1 MKTVR
6 GSWQE
11 NERSL
16 KILARK
22 WKILEDLDKN
32 FEDPW
37 RSWQENE
44 ISLKILTRILK
55 IFKGSHKDLLGS
67 LKILQ
72 RFSSGM
78 CHNRAKN
85 IESARRIGTFFRCF
99 GSHFRNLARHFK
111 VGNLNVI
118 YYRVHVNTLVIK
130 SAVHC
135 LQLCTIIMIIC
146 ETLFDHFRLSTSLS
160 TWYNFTPGLYFLLPL
175 EAIIIYTIFTSYRS
189 RHVVFCNHTFG
200 HAP

>member
-1 MKTVR
+1 MYYSRCCCFFFYITERISRDNFRKLEATTKGFLSKWGAIFNHTWSDTLKTKDDTQAVCCIFDMKTVR

-85 IESARRIGTFFRCF
+85 IESARRIGTFF
-99 GSHFRNLARHFK
+99 S
-111 VGNLNVI
+111 
-118 YYRVHVNTLVIK
+118 
-130 SAVHC
+130 
-135 LQLCTIIMIIC
+135 
-146 ETLFDHFRLSTSLS
+146 LF
-160 TWYNFTPGLYFLLPL
+160 W
-175 EAIIIYTIFTSYRS
+175 
-189 RHVVFCNHTFG
+189 
-200 HAP
+200 